1 MSGTPPA
8 AKAEQMAAGQP
19 RIPLTL
25 PESFMIGGLAG
36 CAAVTVSEYTGAVE
50 DLRPGFLP
58 SCAARVSGFR
68 RQHPSQRLRE
78 TSHSHGEHELP
89 QDFPM
94 IEPFAGFEPI

>member
-36 CAAVTVSEYTGAVE
+36 CAAVTVSEYQRRARDSPLAPFGLFVGSSREAAVAE
-50 DLRPGFLP
+50 F
-58 SCAARVSGFR
+58 RVR
-68 RQHPSQRLRE
+68 
-78 TSHSHGEHELP
+78 
-89 QDFPM
+89 
-94 IEPFAGFEPI
+94 

>member
-36 CAAVTVSEYTGAVE
+36 CAAVTVSEYE
-50 DLRPGFLP
+50 ER
-58 SCAARVSGFR
+58 
-68 RQHPSQRLRE
+68 
-78 TSHSHGEHELP
+78 
-89 QDFPM
+89 
-94 IEPFAGFEPI
+94 